1 MVGERTGQ
9 AAVAQVPQA
18 LEQGVLADLKALG
31 RGWVVGLAD
40 VAVSNRSLQSAEDF
54 ARDVNGTLVP
64 WEQLGAAIAGRD
76 IIIACTSAGK
86 AIITESMLPPDA
98 TRPQLYL
105 DLSVPPNIEPSLG
118 NRPGVRRIDLDYIQ
132 THIDSLMVT
141 REEEVPVAE
150 ALVAE
155 ELLNFHYR
163 QILDIAS
170 PAIAQ
175 LHSEYETIRRE
186 ELQRLPLNGE
196 EKVRALLETFSKRL
210 VKRLAVRP
218 LEIFRQQVEASTRS
232 LDGDSES
239 NA

>member
-1 MVGERTGQ
+1 MGGTGSM
-9 AAVAQVPQA
+9 
-18 LEQGVLADLKALG
+18 G
-31 RGWVVGLAD
+31 RSVVHNLREKGLAD
-40 VAVSNRSLQSAEDF
+40 VAVTSRTRQSAEDF
-54 ARDVNGTLVP
+54 AREVNGTLIP
-64 WEQLGAAIAGRD
+64 WEQLGAALAGRD

-86 AIITESMLPPDA
+86 TIITDSMLPPDS
-98 TRPQLYL
+98 TRQQLYL
-105 DLSVPPNIEPSLG
+105 DLSVPPNIEPALA

-132 THIDSLMVT
+132 AHIDSLMVT

-175 LHSEYETIRRE
+175 LHSEYETIRQE
-186 ELQRLPLNGE
+186 ELQRFNLNGE
-196 EKVRALLETFSKRL
+196 EHLRAMLETFSQRL

-232 LDGDSES
+232 LDGDPES